1 MKPQRLREHRG
12 CTEIAGL
19 KGQGHALDRSRR
31 QRRLD
36 RLVRACRAFGRFRW
50 CSPLAGNFQPC
61 NNASLIMGEKD
72 FQDLKVLLVEDF
84 EDTRL
89 FMRLELEEQGFI
101 VFEAEN
107 GQVAVESAIRE
118 NPDVILMDLTLP
130 LMDGFAATKL
140 IRQNEQLKN
149 VPIIAVTAHQESD
162 FRNDAKASGFDAY
175 VTKPI
180 DVNWLKE
187 LIKELATD
195 LRG

>member
-1 MKPQRLREHRG
+1 
-12 CTEIAGL
+12 
-19 KGQGHALDRSRR
+19 
-31 QRRLD
+31 
-36 RLVRACRAFGRFRW
+36 
-50 CSPLAGNFQPC
+50 
-61 NNASLIMGEKD
+61 MGDKD
-72 FQDLKVLLVEDF
+72 FKDLKVLLVEDF

-107 GQVAVESAIRE
+107 GQVAVERAIRE

-187 LIKELATD
+187 LIAGL
-195 LRG
+195 LI

>member
-1 MKPQRLREHRG
+1 MAER
-12 CTEIAGL
+12 
-19 KGQGHALDRSRR
+19 DR
-31 QRRLD
+31 
-36 RLVRACRAFGRFRW
+36 
-50 CSPLAGNFQPC
+50 
-61 NNASLIMGEKD
+61 K
-72 FQDLKVLLVEDF
+72 DLKVLLVEDF

-107 GQVAVESAIRE
+107 GQVAVDTAIRE
-118 NPDVILMDLTLP
+118 LPDVILMDLTLP

-187 LIKELATD
+187 LIAGL
-195 LRG
+195 LI

>member
-1 MKPQRLREHRG
+1 MG
-12 CTEIAGL
+12 D
-19 KGQGHALDRSRR
+19 KG
-31 QRRLD
+31 
-36 RLVRACRAFGRFRW
+36 
-50 CSPLAGNFQPC
+50 
-61 NNASLIMGEKD
+61 

-187 LIKELATD
+187 LIAGL
-195 LRG
+195 LI